1 MINQIVYKQ
10 TVKNITE
17 LFLEPAQTNAADEKR
32 IVKTAEELSGI
43 ISRTHYS
50 KYNIQW
56 IYCARHRQF
65 L

>member
-50 KYNIQW
+50 KYNIQ
-56 IYCARHRQF
+56 
-65 L
+65 